1 MMAMLSL
8 CLFTN
13 QFAHLS
19 TKKDFKNAQSR
30 HPDKWYRKWVFGS
43 ITPTSVV
50 KQLPLQLGGNLNA

>member
-1 MMAMLSL
+1 MLSL

-30 HPDKWYRKWVFGS
+30 HPDKWNRRWVFGS
-43 ITPTSVV
+43 ITPMSVV
-50 KQLPLQLGGNLNA
+50 KQLDPFNLVAI

>member
-8 CLFTN
+8 CLFSN